1 MSMKKISLVI
11 LLLTAFALQPMA
23 ASAYGVGVPPVT
35 GLGARVGRVL
45 GISTGTTCSV
55 PAADKKAPDY
65 IPFNQAP
72 VKVKHH
78 FKEVYGRSITRAE
91 SSYWKGRARCD
102 KATES
107 KLTQTMTFHK
117 EVGSFG
123 PKPKGTSFT
132 ALVKARFASIVK
144 NGLFN

>member
-1 MSMKKISLVI
+1 MRKSALVM
-11 LLLTAFALQPMA
+11 LVLTAIALQPSM
-23 ASAYGVGVPPVT
+23 ASAYGVGAAPVT
-35 GLGARVGRVL
+35 GLGAKVGRVL
-45 GISTGTTCSV
+45 GISTGNTCTV
-55 PAADKKAPDY
+55 PAADRQAADY

-72 VKVKHH
+72 AKVKHH
-78 FKEVYGRSITRAE
+78 FKEVYGRSINRTE

-102 KATES
+102 KATEG

-132 ALVKARFASIVK
+132 ALVKARFASLVK
-144 NGLFN
+144 NGIFN